1 MKRLVENLT
10 FMFLF
15 VTISLVLVV
24 SMVGV
29 TLLLNFVLGVETP
42 YGAAI
47 SLVVILFIADKVKD
61 RLFKK

>member
-1 MKRLVENLT
+1 VENLT